1 MRIDPDSG
9 IPDLVRSLADDSRRL
24 AADEVRLAKLELN
37 QSVHLW
43 AAGAIRIALSL
54 AFGIVAAVA
63 LTVLLVVVISR
74 ATAHYWSGAMVVG
87 ALELIVGAVAVRRG
101 VAAIRSPKYS
111 LLASRESLKDTAAWL
126 QQPTRR

>member
-37 QSVHLW
+37 QSVHLG

-54 AFGIVAAVA
+54 AFGIVATVA
-63 LTVLLVVVISR
+63 LTVLLVVAVSR
-74 ATAHYWSGAMVVG
+74 ASGHYWSGALVVG